1 MREYYIA
8 SQKVLLLPEILSQR
22 NLALEQRDKAHTDIL
37 SLEKI
42 RLTQHQQI
50 VDLTTEVENRHSTG
64 TLILGISAGVGV
76 GVLVGVLVY
85 ALAPPAN

>member
-8 SQKVLLLPEILSQR
+8 SQKVLLIPEILSQR
-22 NLALEQRDKAHTDIL
+22 NLAIEQRDKAHKDIL

-42 RLTQHQQI
+42 RMEQHQRI
-50 VDLTTEVENRHSTG
+50 VDLTVEVDNRHSTG
-64 TLILGISAGVGV
+64 TLVLGISAGVGV

-85 ALAPPAN
+85 ALAPPGN